1 MVSADPADSGVVA
14 SPESDPSE
22 GPCDA
27 AVDPVDSG
35 AAVATDCDSDSVS
48 GACVDSVD
56 PAACGAVDS
65 CDSVAAGGTPE
76 PSVDPVSTA
85 SGADSVVGAP
95 VSSDPTVLT
104 EADCV
109 VAESSASVGSDDV
122 SDVSVDEA
130 VALADDDDPSD
141 SVAVGSD
148 VVNAPEGASVS
159 EAPAPDSVTETD
171 SEGAEDSVVAAG
183 SAEGD
188 ASSSDVLVSSCGVAT
203 VTAGS
208 PLDSDSD
215 PDSDPDPSISAEE
228 SVVSGADVDDG
239 LEVLAT
245 VSSSSVEGAPVKG
258 PPNSMV
264 GLAVAGGCVWISKSI
279 PSVPDSDCDCD
290 SVEGDSGL
298 LGDGDGDDSDP
309 ASGASVASTDT

>member
-95 VSSDPTVLT
+95 VSSDPAVLT

-109 VAESSASVGSDDV
+109 VAESSASVGSGG
-122 SDVSVDEA
+122 VSVDEV

-159 EAPAPDSVTETD
+159 EAPAPDSETD

-188 ASSSDVLVSSCGVAT
+188 ASSSDVLVVLVSSCGVAT

-215 PDSDPDPSISAEE
+215 PDSDPDPDPSISAEE

-279 PSVPDSDCDCD
+279 PSVPDCDCD

>member
-65 CDSVAAGGTPE
+65 CDSVAADGTP
-76 PSVDPVSTA
+76 VDPVSTA

-109 VAESSASVGSDDV
+109 VAESSASVGSGG
-122 SDVSVDEA
+122 VSVDEV

-159 EAPAPDSVTETD
+159 EAPAPDSETD

-188 ASSSDVLVSSCGVAT
+188 ASSSDVLVVLVSSCGVAT

-208 PLDSDSD
+208 PLDSDSDSD

-279 PSVPDSDCDCD
+279 PSVPDCDCD

>member
-56 PAACGAVDS
+56 PAASGAVDS
-65 CDSVAAGGTPE
+65 CDSVAADGTP
-76 PSVDPVSTA
+76 VDPVSTA

-95 VSSDPTVLT
+95 VSSDPAVLT

-141 SVAVGSD
+141 SVAAGSD
-148 VVNAPEGASVS
+148 VVNAPEDASVS
-159 EAPAPDSVTETD
+159 EAPAPDSETD

-208 PLDSDSD
+208 PLDSD
-215 PDSDPDPSISAEE
+215 PDPDPSISAEE

-279 PSVPDSDCDCD
+279 PSVPDCDCD

>member
-95 VSSDPTVLT
+95 VSSDPAVLT

-159 EAPAPDSVTETD
+159 EAPAPDSETD

-188 ASSSDVLVSSCGVAT
+188 ASSSDVLVVLVSSCGVAT

-279 PSVPDSDCDCD
+279 PSVPDCDCD

>member
-65 CDSVAAGGTPE
+65 CDSVAADGTP
-76 PSVDPVSTA
+76 VDPVSTA

-109 VAESSASVGSDDV
+109 VAESSASVGSGG
-122 SDVSVDEA
+122 VSVDEV

-159 EAPAPDSVTETD
+159 EAPAPDSETD

-279 PSVPDSDCDCD
+279 PSVPDCDCD

>member
-95 VSSDPTVLT
+95 VSSDPAVLT

-279 PSVPDSDCDCD
+279 PSVPDCDCD

>member
-95 VSSDPTVLT
+95 VSSDPAVLT

-109 VAESSASVGSDDV
+109 VAESSASVGSGG
-122 SDVSVDEA
+122 VSVDEV

-188 ASSSDVLVSSCGVAT
+188 ASSSDVLVVLVSSCGVAT

-279 PSVPDSDCDCD
+279 PSVPDCDCD

>member
-56 PAACGAVDS
+56 PAASGAVDS
-65 CDSVAAGGTPE
+65 CDSVAADGTP
-76 PSVDPVSTA
+76 VDPVSTA
-85 SGADSVVGAP
+85 SGADSVVGAL
-95 VSSDPTVLT
+95 VSSDPAVLT

-109 VAESSASVGSDDV
+109 VAESSASVGSGG
-122 SDVSVDEA
+122 VSVDEA

-141 SVAVGSD
+141 SVAAGSD

-159 EAPAPDSVTETD
+159 EAPAPDSETD

-188 ASSSDVLVSSCGVAT
+188 ASSSDVLVVLVSSCGVAT
-203 VTAGS
+203 VTTGS
-208 PLDSDSD
+208 PLDSDS
-215 PDSDPDPSISAEE
+215 DSDPDPSISAEE

-279 PSVPDSDCDCD
+279 PSVPDCDCD

>member
-65 CDSVAAGGTPE
+65 CDSVAADGTP
-76 PSVDPVSTA
+76 VDPVSTA

-109 VAESSASVGSDDV
+109 VAESSASVGSGG
-122 SDVSVDEA
+122 VSVDEV

-215 PDSDPDPSISAEE
+215 SDPDSDPDPSISAEE

-279 PSVPDSDCDCD
+279 PSVPDCDCD